1 MPGGGIGENTNTK
14 GGTMKKNLYKEE
26 IPIPDWLFPYFG
38 EIQYQAETNLNLTC
52 SRCGAIGHPAKLQLE
67 LGLWQVWWLCP
78 DCLFVLRK
86 RTFTTRGQ
94 ADEC

>member
-1 MPGGGIGENTNTK
+1 
-14 GGTMKKNLYKEE
+14 MKKNLYKEK

-38 EIQYQAETNLNLTC
+38 EIQYQAETTLNLTC
-52 SRCGAIGHPAKLQLE
+52 PKCGCTSHPAKLQLK

-86 RTFTTRGQ
+86 RAFTRRSY